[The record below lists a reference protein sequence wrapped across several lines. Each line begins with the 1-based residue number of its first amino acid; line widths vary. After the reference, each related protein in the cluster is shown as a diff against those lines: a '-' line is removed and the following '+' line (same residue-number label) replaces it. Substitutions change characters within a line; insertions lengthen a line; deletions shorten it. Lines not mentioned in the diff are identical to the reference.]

1 MTLRVSTA
9 GFHAASINEMLAHQ
23 ARLSR
28 TQTQLASGQRVNSP
42 ADDPIAA
49 TRILDIERSRAQLEQ
64 YDRNAAYAANR
75 LGVTEQAMSDLTGL
89 LQRVHQLT
97 VQAGSSALD
106 DASLAS
112 IAAELRT
119 RAQEL
124 HDLANRRD
132 SGGEFLFAGFSTQTQ
147 PFSRSPAGVTYSGDD
162 GVRSL
167 QVSASQRVGDGLS
180 GARVFMGI
188 AQGNGSFVTGL
199 GSHTGAG
206 RIDVGVVADPVAWQA
221 APEPREYTIRFVT
234 ESTWEVLDANGDPL
248 LEGGVPVTGS
258 YVEGAGITFHGARV
272 AVSGDPAA
280 GDTFTIAP
288 AGRES
293 LFDTVDKL
301 IGALETGWDNP
312 EARARFNVATDQALA
327 QIAKELD
334 HVYNLRAEVGS
345 RLSTLDNADAMRAD
359 LAFEL
364 DATLSEL
371 RDLDYAEAV
380 SRMNQQ
386 LVGLQAAQAAYGR
399 IAQLSLFDYI

>member
-1 MTLRVSTA
+1 MTLRLSTA
-9 GFHAASINEMLAHQ
+9 GFHAASINEILAHQ
-23 ARLSR
+23 VRLSR
-28 TQTQLASGQRVNSP
+28 TQTQLATGNRVNTP

-64 YDRNAAYAANR
+64 YDRNATYAANR

-89 LQRVHQLT
+89 LQRIHQLT

-124 HDLANRRD
+124 QDIANRRD
-132 SGGEFLFAGFSTQTQ
+132 AGGEYLFAGFSTQTQ

-167 QVSASQRVGDGLS
+167 QVSATQRIGDGLS
-180 GARVFMGI
+180 GAGVFMGVS
-188 AQGNGSFVTGL
+188 QGNGSFVTGL
-199 GSHTGAG
+199 GIHAGSG

-221 APEPREYTIRFVT
+221 APAPREYTVRFVT

-248 LEGGVPVTGS
+248 LEGGVPVTGT
-258 YVEGAGITFHGARV
+258 YEEGAGITFDGMRV
-272 AVSGDPAA
+272 AVSGAPAA

-293 LFDTVDKL
+293 VFDTVDKL
-301 IGALETGWDNP
+301 IGALEAGWNTP
-312 EARARFNVATDQALA
+312 EARARLGYATDQALV

-334 HVYNLRAEVGS
+334 HVNNLRADIGA
-345 RLSTLDNADAMRAD
+345 RLSALDNAESMRAD